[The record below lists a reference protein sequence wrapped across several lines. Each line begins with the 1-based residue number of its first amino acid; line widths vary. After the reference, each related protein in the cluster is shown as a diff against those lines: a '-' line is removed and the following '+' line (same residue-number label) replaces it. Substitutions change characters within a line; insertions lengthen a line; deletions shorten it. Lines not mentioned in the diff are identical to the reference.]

1 MMSLHPNI
9 VEQFW
14 LVVWNMFYFS
24 IQLGRII
31 PTDFHIFQ
39 GGSDHQPEFVC
50 SFCDGNELGLPLNL
64 LANPGTPAI
73 HGIFVQSEGN
83 NTQEMWVTQLGIF
96 RNTYLFY
103 KVDHAMISSGLGIW
117 AGCFEMLVA
126 PIVTVPSLHCWFF
139 FQRRNP
145 NHHSLTWLLLVSSP
159 SMVSYRFVDP
169 TLMDLTNQMRSTSF
183 DLTAKSSAFIMSW
196 TS

>member
-1 MMSLHPNI
+1 MPESFKGKTIINNRYFMMSLHPNI

-126 PIVTVPSLHCWFF
+126 PIVTVPSLHC
-139 FQRRNP
+139 
-145 NHHSLTWLLLVSSP
+145 
-159 SMVSYRFVDP
+159 
-169 TLMDLTNQMRSTSF
+169 
-183 DLTAKSSAFIMSW
+183 
-196 TS
+196 